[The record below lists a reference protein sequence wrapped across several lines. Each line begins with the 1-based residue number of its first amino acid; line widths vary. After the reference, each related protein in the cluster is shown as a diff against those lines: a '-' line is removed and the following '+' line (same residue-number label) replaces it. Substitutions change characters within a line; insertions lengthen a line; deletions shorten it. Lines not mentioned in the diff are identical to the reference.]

1 MNKLKRYIVFLI
13 GLFINSLGVSFIT
26 KANLGTSPISSIPYT
41 LSLGFKPT
49 LGQFTIYFSV
59 FLIILQILI
68 LRKNFQKEQLLQ
80 FPVSI
85 LFGYFI
91 DMTMEILFFVNPEVY
106 PMKIVSLII
115 GCIILGFGVYLE
127 VLADVV
133 MLPGEAFVKSVT
145 ATFHTEFGITKV
157 CFDATMTI
165 TAGIISFVLFK
176 ELKGVREGTIIA
188 ALIVGLIARFF
199 GKQLAFLRP
208 MLFKDE
214 IKKVEEIKEIDKKSI
229 IVTIGREYGS
239 GGHQIGKDLAE
250 KMGLK
255 FYDNTIITMVS
266 EESGF
271 SKEFVKEYEQAV
283 PHEFLTSILSQ
294 FYEYSADDES
304 PLDRLFD
311 AEKKVILELAKKGNC
326 VIVGRCGDYILKEF
340 PNAIHIFIH
349 SSSKDFK
356 EERVNK
362 IYGVNKTEAIN
373 IIERTDK
380 ARSKHY
386 KKYTGGTWGLSMHYD
401 ICIDSSVL
409 GINGSVKVIEEFI
422 KTSNKI

>member
-59 FLIILQILI
+59 FLILLQILI

-85 LFGYFI
+85 IFGYFI
-91 DMTMEILFFVNPEVY
+91 DMTMEMLFFLNPTVY

-133 MLPGEAFVKSVT
+133 MLPGEAFVKAVSS
-145 ATFHTEFGITKV
+145 TFHTEFGITKV

-199 GKQLAFLRP
+199 GKQLAFLKP
-208 MLFKDE
+208 MLFNEEYKKDT
-214 IKKVEEIKEIDKKSI
+214 IEENKNNKSI

-239 GGHQIGKDLAE
+239 GGHEIGKTLAE

-255 FYDNTIITMVS
+255 FYDNSIITMVS

-271 SKEFVKEYEQAV
+271 SKEFVKAHEQAL
-283 PHEFLTSILSQ
+283 PHEFLTNIMSQ

-304 PLDRLFD
+304 PIDRLFD
-311 AEKKVILELAKKGNC
+311 AEEKVILELAKKGNC

-340 PNAIHIFIH
+340 PNAVHIFIH
-349 SSSKDFK
+349 SSSKEFK

-362 IYGVNKTEAIN
+362 IYGIDKNKAIE
-373 IIERTDK
+373 IMEKTDK
-380 ARSKHY
+380 SRSKHY
-386 KKYTGGTWGLSMHYD
+386 KKYTDGTWGLSMHYD
-401 ICIDSSVL
+401 LCIDSSIL
-409 GINGSVKVIEEFI
+409 GINGSVKIIEEFM